1 MKVGTAKVDIT
12 PHETVELSGFLAR
25 TQPSTGVLDP
35 IFVRALCLESRGV
48 RLLWLVAE
56 VLGFE
61 ADFVT
66 RFRRWAS
73 RRLGLPASHVILSA
87 AHTHAAPATMRL
99 INAGEYEAAY
109 VERLYRWMQDA
120 ARAAA
125 GRAEPAELV
134 AGEVACTLGIDRR
147 GKPTKHTDP
156 RLAALGWRRAD
167 GTWAAVLANYA
178 IHNVALGAVNRKIS
192 GDVTGHAA
200 AILEASLPGAPA
212 VLWTIGGSGNIN
224 PPGRDRTQAQVHA
237 FGGRLAEAARAAL
250 AAARPPGEHLR
261 VRAATMPL
269 PLDVFAPP
277 RIARHVRTMV
287 AGAAGWEPEAIRRRF
302 VDAVR
307 RWGRGMTRLVRQGRR
322 PRRTVRIAAV
332 AFGDLWFTGLNA
344 EVFSRMAERLRE
356 LTGKT
361 VYVAGYTGGV
371 FGYLPTAEAMAEGGY
386 EPDQSFIFYGSMPV
400 KPDAFERIARRAAR
414 LVGGP

>member
-1 MKVGTAKVDIT
+1 MHVGTAKVDIT
-12 PHETVELSGFLAR
+12 PQGVVELSGFLAR

-35 IFVRALCLESRGV
+35 IFVRALHLESRGV

-87 AHTHAAPATMRL
+87 THTHAAPATMRL

-125 GRAEPAELV
+125 ERAGAAELV
-134 AGEVACTLGIDRR
+134 AGEAACALGIDRR

-200 AILEASLPGAPA
+200 AILEASLPGAPV
-212 VLWTIGGSGNIN
+212 VLWTIGGSGNVN
-224 PPGRDRTQAQVHA
+224 PPDRDRTQAQVHA
-237 FGGRLAEAARAAL
+237 FGGRLADAARAAL
-250 AAARPPGEHLR
+250 AAARPPGERLR

-269 PLDVFAPP
+269 PLDVFDAP
-277 RIARHVRTMV
+277 RIARHVRGMV
-287 AGAAGWEPEAIRRRF
+287 AGAGWGSAAVRRRLI
-302 VDAVR
+302 DAVH
-307 RWGRGMTRLVRQGRR
+307 RWGRGMTRLVRQGRP

-332 AFGDLWFTGLNA
+332 AFGDLWFAGLSA

-356 LTGKT
+356 LTGQT

-386 EPDQSFIFYGSMPV
+386 EPDQSFIFYNSMPV
-400 KPDAFERIARRAAR
+400 KADAFERIARRAAR